1 MAETGA
7 AQTIYCP
14 AFPEN
19 RRSVFMGYLFVGAAT
34 AAQDAALIRELA
46 LPNLRLMFDC
56 YHLQIMEGDITRRLA
71 ALLPLIGHI
80 QIAAH
85 VLRHIAGLG

>member
-1 MAETGA
+1 
-7 AQTIYCP
+7 
-14 AFPEN
+14 
-19 RRSVFMGYLFVGAAT
+19 
-34 AAQDAALIRELA
+34 
-46 LPNLRLMFDC
+46 MFDC

-85 VLRHIAGLG
+85 VLRHIAGLGW